1 MEVHNIDL
9 KILIW
14 GSIFDCQVTIEG
26 YTVGLW
32 NKGRT
37 DAGQLYLHRT
47 LPEFPTDHDINFV
60 LIARGINGAS
70 VELQITV
77 DQHNIK
83 NIPCVITNGMG
94 TIFYNIKTLITP

>member
-1 MEVHNIDL
+1 METHNIDL

-37 DAGQLYLHRT
+37 ATGQIYLYRS
-47 LPEFPTDHDINFV
+47 LPNFPTDNDINFV
-60 LIARGINGAS
+60 LIARGVNGAK
-70 VELQITV
+70 V
-77 DQHNIK
+77 DLEIKIDNNIIK
-83 NIPCVITNGMG
+83 NIPCQINNGIG
-94 TIFYNIKTLITP
+94 TIFYNIKTLLTA